1 MLAKKNQKNEKEILK
16 SNPILNP
23 IKGENYLISG
33 NFGRNFIPILWVKRL
48 LLWAMGTQITI
59 IEIGWRQQVLK
70 PAHSVRKLSYIWASK
85 LHFVREHVGN
95 ETYKK
100 YIVKVRQD
108 NSH

>member
-1 MLAKKNQKNEKEILK
+1 MLAKKNQKNEKEIL
-16 SNPILNP
+16 NFLNP

-70 PAHSVRKLSYIWASK
+70 PPHSVRKLSYI
-85 LHFVREHVGN
+85 
-95 ETYKK
+95 
-100 YIVKVRQD
+100 
-108 NSH
+108 